1 MKEYWSR
8 RIRDAVPYVPGE
20 QPRGRTFIKQNTNE
34 NPYPPSPK
42 VVEAVK
48 SAAGEGLRLY
58 PDPEC
63 AGLRAAAAKLHGV
76 TPEQV
81 FPGNG
86 SDEVLA
92 FCFQAFFDPE
102 RPILFA
108 DITYTFYAVYTDYF
122 GLKAWQIPLDED
134 FSLPVERFCKAENC
148 GGVVIANPNAPTGRS
163 VDLEDI
169 RRVLEEHRDVVVLV
183 DEAYVDFGGV
193 SADTLLKEYD
203 NLVVVR
209 TLSKSRA
216 LAGLRVG
223 YALGSPNLIAGLCC
237 VRDSINSYTVDR
249 LAQAGAVAALEDG
262 PYFEEM
268 RERVIRTRERTEE
281 RLRAMGFAV
290 LESKANFLFVSH
302 PKRTGK
308 ALLDGLREQGIL
320 VRWFDRPRIGNYLR
334 ISVGT
339 DDEMDA
345 LCAALKALTEG

>member
-20 QPRGRTFIKQNTNE
+20 QPRGRTFIKLNTNE

-163 VDLEDI
+163 VDL
-169 RRVLEEHRDVVVLV
+169 DVVVLV

>member
-20 QPRGRTFIKQNTNE
+20 QPRGRTFIKLNTNE

-134 FSLPVERFCKAENC
+134 FSLPVERFCKAETAAAWSSP
-148 GGVVIANPNAPTGRS
+148 IP
-163 VDLEDI
+163 
-169 RRVLEEHRDVVVLV
+169 
-183 DEAYVDFGGV
+183 
-193 SADTLLKEYD
+193 TLL
-203 NLVVVR
+203 
-209 TLSKSRA
+209 
-216 LAGLRVG
+216 
-223 YALGSPNLIAGLCC
+223 
-237 VRDSINSYTVDR
+237 
-249 LAQAGAVAALEDG
+249 QAG
-262 PYFEEM
+262 
-268 RERVIRTRERTEE
+268 
-281 RLRAMGFAV
+281 
-290 LESKANFLFVSH
+290 
-302 PKRTGK
+302 
-308 ALLDGLREQGIL
+308 
-320 VRWFDRPRIGNYLR
+320 RWTWR
-334 ISVGT
+334 ISGGCWRSIG
-339 DDEMDA
+339 MW
-345 LCAALKALTEG
+345 LCWWTRPMWTSAAYRPTHC

>member
-1 MKEYWSR
+1 MSR
-8 RIRDAVPYVPGE
+8 FFSSKYAGLVPYVPGE
-20 QPRGRTFIKQNTNE
+20 QPRSQEFIKLNTNE
-34 NPYPPSPK
+34 SPFPPSSRAIRAAA
-42 VVEAVK
+42 EA
-48 SAAGEGLRLY
+48 ARRLNLY
-58 PDPEC
+58 SDPEC
-63 AGLRAAAAKLHGV
+63 RALNAKLAEVYHLA
-76 TPEQV
+76 PEEILCT
-81 FPGNG
+81 NG
-86 SDEVLA
+86 SDEILNFAFMA
-92 FCFQAFFDPE
+92 FCDAEHSAAFPNVTYGFYKV
-102 RPILFA
+102 FA
-108 DITYTFYAVYTDYF
+108 ALNGVPYEEV
-122 GLKAWQIPLDED
+122 PLRED
-134 FSLPVERFCKAENC
+134 FSANVNDYVGLNKTIF
-148 GGVVIANPNAPTGRS
+148 IANPNAPTG
-163 VDLEDI
+163 VALPLKEVEAIIAANPD
-169 RRVLEEHRDVVVLV
+169 HVVVI